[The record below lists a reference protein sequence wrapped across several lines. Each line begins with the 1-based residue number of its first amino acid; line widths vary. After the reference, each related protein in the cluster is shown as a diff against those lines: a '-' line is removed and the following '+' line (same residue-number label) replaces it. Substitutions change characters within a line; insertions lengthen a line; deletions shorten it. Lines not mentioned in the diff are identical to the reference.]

1 MKQKKWLLVSVV
13 FVVIASLLAGCSGG
27 QATQKPS
34 DQKPADQKPAEEKG
48 PIKIGFLGALTGNV
62 ATYGVNTLKGMKLA
76 VEEINAA
83 GGVLG
88 RPLEIVIE
96 DNRGDKTEIAN
107 VTKKFVTRDK
117 VVAVIGDPTTGG
129 TKVAA
134 PICQQN
140 KVVLVSAGA
149 VGPGVVEIGDY
160 IFRDVVIDPI
170 AVPAVVKW
178 LKDSLKWKRVA
189 MVVSVNNDYSVGQSK
204 LFEDSLKKEGI
215 EIVLKE
221 SIQDGDTVFTSQ
233 VTKIKQANVDG
244 IVAPIY
250 YTEGALFMVEARK
263 QGLKKVFIGGDGL
276 LSPVLWE
283 LAKGATEGCMVFA
296 GFSPDEPDEIT
307 KKFIDKCKAIYN
319 EEPDMFHAQGYDAVY
334 MVADAIK
341 RANSADPSVFK
352 DALAKTKDLRGV
364 CGTLTVLPSR
374 EPLRTPINVLEVKG
388 NRFALKARVPVTA
401 PQ

>member
-1 MKQKKWLLVSVV
+1 MNVKKLISLSIAALLIVSVT
-13 FVVIASLLAGCSGG
+13 AGCSGG
-27 QATQKPS
+27 QPTQKS
-34 DQKPADQKPAEEKG
+34 AEQKPPEQKLADTG

-62 ATYGVNTLKGMKLA
+62 ASYGINTLKGMKLA

-117 VVAVIGDPTTGG
+117 VAAVIGDPTTGG

-134 PICQQN
+134 AICQEN
-140 KVVLVSAGA
+140 KTVLVSAGA
-149 VGPGVVEIGDY
+149 VGPGVGEIGDY

-189 MVVSVNNDYSVGQSK
+189 LIVSVNNDYSVGQAK
-204 LFEDSLKKEGI
+204 LFEDALKKEGI
-215 EIVLKE
+215 EIAIKE

-233 VTKIKQANVDG
+233 VTKIKKANVDG
-244 IVAPIY
+244 MIAPIY
-250 YTEGALFMVEARK
+250 YTEGALLMIEAKK
-263 QGLKKVFIGGDGL
+263 QGLNKVFIGGDGL

-307 KKFIDKCKAIYN
+307 KKFIDKVKQVYN

-334 MVADAIK
+334 LVADAMK

-352 DALAKTKDLRGV
+352 TALAQTKDLRGV
-364 CGTLTVLPSR
+364 CGVLTILPNR

-388 NRFALKARVPVTA
+388 QKFALKARVPVTA